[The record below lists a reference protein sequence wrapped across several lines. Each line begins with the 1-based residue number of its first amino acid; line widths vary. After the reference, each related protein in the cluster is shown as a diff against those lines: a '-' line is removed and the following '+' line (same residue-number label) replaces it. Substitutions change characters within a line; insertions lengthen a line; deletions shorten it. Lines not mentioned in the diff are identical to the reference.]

1 MSRDTPDGWRAA
13 LAGVQA
19 ALRAGELAAAKRR
32 VDAALLARPED
43 ADARYLAAVVA
54 SREDRHA
61 VARAHL
67 LAVVAARPAL
77 SAAWL
82 ALGNAELALDAAPAA
97 EAAFERAI
105 ALAPEL
111 AEAHY
116 NLGLVRK
123 RRHDWAE
130 AAKSFLRALAVQ
142 PLLFDA
148 GQQVVDTV
156 AQWVLAEPRIND
168 DTVPAP
174 APLERAPSIS
184 VVICSVDG
192 DKFRR
197 VCALY
202 ERLLAGVTHQIVGIH
217 DARSLCEA
225 YNRALRDARGEVV
238 IFSHDDVDI
247 LAADFAARL
256 VAALG
261 RFDVVGVAGA
271 TRAAGPAWSWAGH
284 PHVHGW
290 ITHRSTADGGWLVSI
305 SSPWPVVGGAQV
317 LDGVLLAGWR
327 HAFDA
332 VRFDAATFDGFHFYD
347 VDFTLRAARAGW
359 RVGICAELLLVHDS
373 EGRFDADWS
382 RYADR
387 FRAKYPELDAP
398 AGVSHRYEA
407 RMPGTREAA
416 VFYRRLAQLVGTI
429 DVQPAASS
437 EPEAS

>member
-1 MSRDTPDGWRAA
+1 MNGGAANPWHAA

-19 ALRAGELAAAKRR
+19 ALRANDLAAAKRL
-32 VDAALLARPED
+32 VDAALATRPAD
-43 ADARYLAAVVA
+43 ADARYLAAIVA
-54 SREDRHA
+54 AREERHA
-61 VARAHL
+61 EARNHL
-67 LAVVAARPAL
+67 REVVVARPAL
-77 SAAWL
+77 SPAWL
-82 ALGNAELALDAAPAA
+82 ALGNAELALDDATAAIT
-97 EAAFERAI
+97 AFERAT

-116 NLGLVRK
+116 NLGLAHK
-123 RRHDWAE
+123 GRHDWPQ
-130 AAKSFLRALAVQ
+130 AAQSFLEALAAN

-148 GQQVVDTV
+148 GQQAVDTV
-156 AQWVLAEPRIND
+156 AHWVSVEPERNDEVVAES
-168 DTVPAP
+168 
-174 APLERAPSIS
+174 APLDAAPSIS
-184 VVICSVDG
+184 VVICSIDPG
-192 DKFRR
+192 KFQR

-202 ERLLAGVTHQIVGIH
+202 GRLLAGVPHQIVGIH

-225 YNRALRDARGEVV
+225 YNRALRDTRGEVV

-247 LAADFAARL
+247 LAPDFASRL
-256 VAALG
+256 VAALD
-261 RFDVVGVAGA
+261 RFDLVGVAGA

-290 ITHRSTADGGWLVSI
+290 ITHRPVGGDGWLVSI

-327 HAFDA
+327 RPFEA
-332 VRFDAATFDGFHFYD
+332 VTFDAATFDGFHLYD

-359 RVGICAELLLVHDS
+359 RIGVCAELLLVHES
-373 EGRFDADWS
+373 EGRFGADWA
-382 RYADR
+382 RYAER

-416 VFYRRLAQLVGTI
+416 TFYRRLADLVRTI
-429 DVQPAASS
+429 DVKPATAV
-437 EPEAS
+437 EG

>member
-1 MSRDTPDGWRAA
+1 MNSGAPNRLRAT
-13 LAGVQA
+13 LVGVQS
-19 ALRAGELAAAKRR
+19 ALRGGDVAAARR
-32 VDAALLARPED
+32 LVEAALLADPD
-43 ADARYLAAVVA
+43 DVDARYLAAIVA
-54 SREDRHA
+54 SREGRHPE
-61 VARAHL
+61 ARKHL
-67 LAVVAARPAL
+67 LAVVGARPTL
-77 SAAWL
+77 SPAWL
-82 ALGNAELALDAAPAA
+82 ALGNAQLALDDPRAA
-97 EAAFERAI
+97 ETAFERAI
-105 ALAPEL
+105 AIAPDL

-116 NLGLVRK
+116 NLGLARK
-123 RRHDWAE
+123 RRREWPR
-130 AAKSFLRALAVQ
+130 AAQSFLRAFAAQ

-156 AQWVLAEPRIND
+156 AQWVLAEPGRDD
-168 DTVPAP
+168 DTAPEP
-174 APLERAPSIS
+174 APLDKPLSIS
-184 VVICSVDG
+184 VVVCSVDAA
-192 DKFRR
+192 KFQR
-197 VCALY
+197 VSALY
-202 ERLLAGVTHQIVGIH
+202 HRLLTGVTHEVLGIH

-225 YNRALRDARGEVV
+225 YNRALRDARGDVV

-247 LAADFAARL
+247 LAPDFAARL

-261 RFDVVGVAGA
+261 RFDVIGVAGA

-290 ITHRSTADGGWLVSI
+290 ITHRSAADGDWLVSI

-327 HAFDA
+327 RAFEA
-332 VRFDAATFDGFHFYD
+332 VQFDAATFDGFHFYD

-359 RVGICAELLLVHDS
+359 RLGICADLLLVHES

-398 AGVSHRYEA
+398 AGASHRYEA

-416 VFYRRLAQLVGTI
+416 SFYRRLAHLVRTM
-429 DVQPAASS
+429 DLRPAPPAGSGW
-437 EPEAS
+437 